1 MGYEKKEDYL
11 QAVGQEI
18 RWRRARRQLTR
29 ELSDHIAD
37 QEADFL
43 SQGMEPQEAAR
54 RAVEEMG
61 DPVEVGQS
69 MNQLH
74 RPKRCFS
81 LPILALCASF
91 AGLVCCGQW
100 MDFYDNKGNQL
111 LGLGIGLVLMGLLW
125 LADLPAAL
133 KKLGRWVYGLVILCP
148 LGVWTLFVLWPHH
161 NSGVSSARF
170 GLYLTLF
177 FPLLFAALLLRLR
190 GQGAWAVIAAS
201 LAAAWLA
208 MPPIQFPNIGTAAIL
223 YGVMLFVLSAA
234 VWNGWMGVKRRWL
247 ALPLLWTPGVLFLTA
262 FFTSGLSTARFTY
275 FFHPELDPTGYGY
288 QWNTIRQTL
297 DGLPFF
303 FTSGALSP
311 TQEAYLQSGLS
322 HQSDFS
328 LLTLTAQWGWVV
340 MAVSLGVI
348 LLFGALALMRIRKLR
363 SLSARL
369 TAHAVVWTLL
379 FQALLYWLAGF
390 GYSPFYSMLP
400 LPFFSYGPGFQ
411 MTDLALLGVLLSA
424 FRMDALWQ
432 DIAPPREPFRLPPS
446 LLLPE

>member
-43 SQGMEPQEAAR
+43 SQGMDPQEAAR

-111 LGLGIGLVLMGLLW
+111 LGLGVGLVLMGLLW

-322 HQSDFS
+322 HQSGGDF
-328 LLTLTAQWGWVV
+328 
-340 MAVSLGVI
+340 AVRRAGPDADTQTPQPVRPAHRPCRGVDPPVPGPFI
-348 LLFGALALMRIRKLR
+348 LAGRIRIFPLLFHAAPSLFLLR
-363 SLSARL
+363 SRLSDDRSGAAGR
-369 TAHAVVWTLL
+369 A
-379 FQALLYWLAGF
+379 AL
-390 GYSPFYSMLP
+390 
-400 LPFFSYGPGFQ
+400 
-411 MTDLALLGVLLSA
+411 
-424 FRMDALWQ
+424 
-432 DIAPPREPFRLPPS
+432 RLPDGRPVAGYRTAPGTVPS
-446 LLLPE
+446 SPLSVAS